1 MTPQDASEVV
11 PFLTS
16 AATIAFLQKMLK
28 QTQPYAQFVQ
38 AFPGADKW
46 AHRTFA
52 AVASLLVAAGIHI
65 TWNWNA
71 ASGGAFS
78 GTLPSL
84 LDALHGLGDFWKVY
98 ILQHTVYSAAGEA
111 PYHPPPQKGA

>member
-1 MTPQDASEVV
+1 MTPGDATEVV
-11 PFLTS
+11 PFLSS

-52 AVASLLVAAGIHI
+52 AVASLFVALGIHL
-65 TWNWNA
+65 TWK
-71 ASGGAFS
+71 
-78 GTLPSL
+78 
-84 LDALHGLGDFWKVY
+84 LDSRGWW
-98 ILQHTVYSAAGEA
+98 ISAVHNPERCRPVAWTR
-111 PYHPPPQKGA
+111 